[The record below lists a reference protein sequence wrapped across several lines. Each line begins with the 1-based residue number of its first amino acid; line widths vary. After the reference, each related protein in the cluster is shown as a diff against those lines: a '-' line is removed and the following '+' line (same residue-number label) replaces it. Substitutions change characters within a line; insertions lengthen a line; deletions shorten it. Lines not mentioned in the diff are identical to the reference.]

1 MKNEKCSLHKYWIN
15 RDFLILETR
24 KLYGLLSNIRQRVVY
39 VLKRSLD
46 IYILFNKNRSERMWI
61 MFKKNR
67 SEPEDLRVMKALN
80 YRMELPDKD
89 KQYYLNLQ
97 KGFEGEVLFD
107 EYLQRIEIESF
118 ILNDLLFELNH
129 SHFQIDSLLIS
140 QDHLHLFEVKNY
152 EGEFYFEGEKFK
164 KINGVE
170 VKNPMLQLDRNESLF
185 RQLMHSF
192 HLKIPIRAY
201 LIFINPEFTLY
212 QAPLDRRIILPT
224 NLNRLIQQ
232 IDTQKSTLNNQH
244 ARLSEKLL
252 SAHLTKSPFSKV
264 PEYDYNEL
272 RKGVFCESCGTV
284 MEEYQGHIFTC
295 KKCAMNEKTDKVVL
309 RNVQEYKL
317 LFPHKKISTNSI
329 FEWCGGVFPKKTIKQ
344 ILKKNFEIAGY
355 GRWSYFE

>member
-1 MKNEKCSLHKYWIN
+1 
-15 RDFLILETR
+15 
-24 KLYGLLSNIRQRVVY
+24 
-39 VLKRSLD
+39 
-46 IYILFNKNRSERMWI
+46 
-61 MFKKNR
+61 
-67 SEPEDLRVMKALN
+67 MKALN

-170 VKNPMLQLDRNESLF
+170 IKNPMLQLDRNDSLF

-192 HLKIPIRAY
+192 HLKVPIRAY

-232 IDTQKSTLNNQH
+232 FDTQKSTLNNQH

-252 SAHLTKSPFSKV
+252 SNHLTKSPFSKV

-284 MEEYQGHIFTC
+284 MKEYRPVIVTCQKCGKHENTKDALLRSIEEYKILNPT
-295 KKCAMNEKTDKVVL
+295 
-309 RNVQEYKL
+309 
-317 LFPHKKISTNSI
+317 KKISTNTI
-329 FEWCGGVFPKKTIKQ
+329 YEWCGGLFPKKIINL
-344 ILKKNFEIAGY
+344 ILKGNFIVSGY
-355 GRWSYFE
+355 GQWSYYQ